1 MLALRPQARF
11 GGKPGDRNVCPGLQ
25 GRATALLRGSAAGQA
40 GPIWN
45 RPLHG
50 VFAAARG
57 SRDDASIVPYIPLQ
71 LCKVRVFPPDADIVD
86 GRRGG
91 FHIRPVYGGA
101 GFRGRDKSRP
111 YE

>member
-1 MLALRPQARF
+1 M
-11 GGKPGDRNVCPGLQ
+11 
-25 GRATALLRGSAAGQA
+25 ALLGGATAGQA

-71 LCKVRVFPPDADIVD
+71 LCKVRVFLPDADIVD

-101 GFRGRDKSRP
+101 GFRGQDKSLP
-111 YE
+111 YEQILRFGATKTPPSIPNS